1 MKDKELLKKMKCL
14 DKNFPMCSKKSKTYE
29 LSITRDKIRN
39 NVKTN
44 EDAKE
49 GLRKETEIRNKT

>member
-1 MKDKELLKKMKCL
+1 MKCL
-14 DKNFPMCSKKSKTYE
+14 DKNFPMCSKTSTKYE

-44 EDAKE
+44 EDAKA
-49 GLRKETEIRNKT
+49 GLKKETEIKNKT

>member
-1 MKDKELLKKMKCL
+1 MKCL
-14 DKNFPMCSKKSKTYE
+14 DKNFPMCSKKSKKYE

-49 GLRKETEIRNKT
+49 GLRKETEIKNKT